1 MKPFCLPVDVKDSYL
16 DQMGISFTDDHIVIF
31 LATVELRQSH
41 QFPTIL
47 RYIWRSWSFSI
58 VSCLPHLS
66 TKFCEYKSTVYP
78 KLLFWACKMVQLVKT
93 LATMPGYLRPI
104 LRAHIVEKGNR
115 FPQVIIWLLHKHH
128 GTQCLLYTHTQCKW
142 FFELDSYY
150 IDLSRIAQTK

>member
-31 LATVELRQSH
+31 LATVELKQSH